1 MELQGIGRTNPL
13 FFFFLIFYFI
23 LLITAFK
30 ICFKKENFQLLT
42 SVTVLTVQE
51 LTQGKPTFF
60 FKHNQTPCVLLVSNS
75 TTQVSVQ
82 RTSLHGL
89 DAGEKPP
96 SVESAGVPS
105 GFKPF
110 AFSLASCSAI
120 FLFSTSLSRN
130 S

>member
-1 MELQGIGRTNPL
+1 MVLVFTDTGD
-13 FFFFLIFYFI
+13 FSS
-23 LLITAFK
+23 AF
-30 ICFKKENFQLLT
+30 
-42 SVTVLTVQE
+42 
-51 LTQGKPTFF
+51 
-60 FKHNQTPCVLLVSNS
+60 
-75 TTQVSVQ
+75 
-82 RTSLHGL
+82 TSLGEDGL

-110 AFSLASCSAI
+110 AFSFASCSAI